1 MILVQSPPRIV
12 KEPYT
17 DELLF
22 QVATVQNQNVRP
34 FVIDCEAEGEPA
46 PKYYNLKITY
56 LILKLH
62 ICNLIFYN

>member
-46 PKYYNLKITY
+46 PKYY
-56 LILKLH
+56 KLH
-62 ICNLIFYN
+62 I